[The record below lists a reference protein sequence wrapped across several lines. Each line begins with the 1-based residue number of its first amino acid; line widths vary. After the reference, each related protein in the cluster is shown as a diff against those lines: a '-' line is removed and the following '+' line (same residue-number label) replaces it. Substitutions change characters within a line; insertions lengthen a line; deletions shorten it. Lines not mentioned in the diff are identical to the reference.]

1 MKTGRYW
8 QDKME
13 FLKTAYFGTLGLS
26 YAKSLYLEGN
36 LRQEKVS
43 TLRPGNNAYL
53 YGAASASWILTESL
67 KQVLPAWYDYGKIRA
82 SYGVVGNAPEAYAAN
97 VAYVQNST
105 AGYAYNQSSGSYGN
119 ENIKPE
125 TKYEYEVGLESRFFH
140 NRLGFEVSYYNNKV
154 VDQILNTTLPL
165 SAGASSILLNIGE
178 LKNQGLEV
186 TLNGTP
192 IQTPNFKWDLR
203 FNYAINRNE
212 VVKLND
218 GTDHIRHDGI
228 DTGGGAV
235 ELWSVV
241 GRPMGDIYAYL
252 PKTDANGNRI
262 VQSNGLYSMDNTERV
277 NIGNVLP
284 DAVGGFGTTFTY
296 KDLSLD
302 LLFDYRIGGDV
313 MSWGY
318 QYSMARGT
326 NVESLAYRDEEHGGL
341 SYYFNNNKNTVA
353 NIVPTS
359 ASAGPN
365 GEKVLH
371 DGYIL
376 PGVDAN
382 GQPNTQIV
390 PVSYYYDE
398 MYNWGSGCDYS
409 NSIFDNSYLKLRELS
424 LSYRLPSALT
434 KKLACNNL
442 TVSAFGRNLF
452 YIYKNMPMFD
462 AEATDGTSWIKQ
474 SSISGATATT
484 RTIGFSL
491 RASF

>member
-1 MKTGRYW
+1 
-8 QDKME
+8 ME

-26 YAKSLYLEGN
+26 YAKSLYLEGS

-43 TLRPGNNAYL
+43 TLHTGNNAYL

-67 KQVLPAWYDYGKIRA
+67 KEVLPAWYDYGKIRA

-97 VAYVQNST
+97 VAYNQNST
-105 AGYAYNQSSGSYGN
+105 AGFIYNQTSDSYGN

-125 TKYEYEVGLESRFFH
+125 TKYEYEIGLESRFFH
-140 NRLGFEVSYYNNKV
+140 NRLGFEISYYNNKV
-154 VDQILNTTLPL
+154 VDQILNTSLPQ
-165 SAGASSILLNIGE
+165 STGATSILLNIGE

-203 FNYAINRNE
+203 FNYAINRNK

-218 GTDHIRHDGI
+218 GTDHIKHDGI
-228 DTGGGAV
+228 DEGGGQV
-235 ELWSVV
+235 QLWSVV
-241 GRPMGDIYAYL
+241 GRPMGDIYAYV
-252 PKTDANGNRI
+252 PQTDANGNKVI
-262 VQSNGLYSMDNTERV
+262 GADGLYAMDETQRV
-277 NIGNVLP
+277 NVGNVLP
-284 DAVGGFGTTFTY
+284 DAVGGFGTTFSY
-296 KDLSLD
+296 KNLSLD
-302 LLFDYRIGGDV
+302 ILLDYRIGGDV
-313 MSWGY
+313 MNWGY

-341 SYYFNNNKNTVA
+341 SYYFTNNEMKIE
-353 NIVPTS
+353 NIVQAS
-359 ASAGPN
+359 ASPN
-365 GEKVLH
+365 GEKIFH
-371 DGYIL
+371 DGRIL
-376 PGVDAN
+376 PGVNAD

-390 PVSYYYDE
+390 PVSRYYHY

-424 LSYRLPSALT
+424 LSYRLPSTLT

-462 AEATDGTSWIKQ
+462 SEATDGTSWIKQ
-474 SSISGATATT
+474 SSIGGATATT
-484 RTIGFSL
+484 RTVGFSL